1 VQLGDTLF
9 VYTTVTDELK
19 TDNVVFIDAVLVLFA
34 TLGLSKVTWTLQELE
49 DGKVNLHL
57 EQTGLS
63 NEEALGGAK
72 YGWSKWCGELEKV
85 VA

>member
-1 VQLGDTLF
+1 MQLGDTLF

>member
-1 VQLGDTLF
+1 MQLGDTLF

-34 TLGLSKVTWTLQELE
+34 TRGLSMVTWTLQELGN
-49 DGKVNLHL
+49 GKVNLHF

-63 NEEALGGAK
+63 AK